1 MNILRFD
8 EAHLIKD
15 IDRLAPRLRVAF
27 AASCAERLRPA
38 YLAFSARSGGG
49 NPGKFEAILD
59 HLWRDLDRPTMADD
73 EIGARI
79 ASCMGLIPQEDDG
92 PWLSE
97 QASAED
103 AGAALAYA
111 LQCLQSGES
120 QEAAWAAR
128 RAYEALDHY
137 VIAHENVD
145 MKAPGAETK
154 VLSHPLV
161 QAELGRQR
169 RDIREL
175 LTAKEQDITATINR
189 LRHRARTEAT
199 VFFGPMS

>member
-8 EAHLIKD
+8 EAHLVKD

-38 YLAFSARSGGG
+38 YLAFSARARRG
-49 NPGKFEAILD
+49 NPGEFEAILD
-59 HLWRDLDRPTMADD
+59 HLWRDLDGQTMPDD
-73 EIGARI
+73 EVSANIE
-79 ASCMGLIPQEDDG
+79 SCMALIPQEDDG
-92 PWLSE
+92 PWVSE

-111 LQCLQSGES
+111 LQCRRSSES

-137 VIAHENVD
+137 VIAHENMD
-145 MKAPGAETK
+145 MKAPGAEAR
-154 VLSHPLV
+154 VLSHTLA

-175 LTAKEQDITATINR
+175 LATKEQDITETINR
-189 LRHRARTEAT
+189 LRARASTEAT
-199 VFFGPMS
+199 MFFGPIS